1 MTALAPFTGVLV
13 EVQEKHVSRLCRRF
27 HALKALG
34 RIDSDARLVVYDGG
48 YVALE
53 IDEATARR
61 LLHGDGFRWLKKAG

>member
-48 YVALE
+48 YVALNVSRAHAE
-53 IDEATARR
+53 TLIAACGLRSAEA
-61 LLHGDGFRWLKKAG
+61 